1 MEPITIFLIIVGL
14 IAVWAVLTYN
24 GFILLKNKLEE
35 AWSDIDVQLKRRFDL
50 IPNLVETVKGYAS
63 HEKETLE
70 AVVEARAKA
79 TAINIDAA
87 TISPETMQAIA
98 GAEAGLGG
106 ALSKL
111 MAVAEQYPDLKANEN
126 FVELQREL
134 TDTENKIQASRRFYN
149 GTVQNFNTKVESVPS
164 NIIANMFKFNI
175 REFFNLEGTPE
186 QRENIKVDFNG

>member
-1 MEPITIFLIIVGL
+1 MTYIYIA
-14 IAVWAVLTYN
+14 IAVVLGWIFLTYN
-24 GFILLKNKLEE
+24 GFISQKNRLEE
-35 AWSDIDVQLKRRFDL
+35 AWADIDVQLKRRYDL

-70 AVVEARAKA
+70 AVVEARSKA

-87 TISPETMQAIA
+87 NVSAETMEMLQ
-98 GAEAGLGG
+98 GATAGLGG

-134 TDTENKIQASRRFYN
+134 VDTEDKIQASRRFYN
-149 GTVQNFNTKVESVPS
+149 GTVRDFNTKVESVPS
-164 NIIANMFKFNI
+164 NVIANIFKFNK
-175 REFFNLEGTPE
+175 RELFQIEEGSIE
-186 QRENIKVDFNG
+186 RESVKVDF

>member
-1 MEPITIFLIIVGL
+1 MEPLTIIFIAIGL
-14 IAVWAVLTYN
+14 VAVWAVLTYN
-24 GFILLKNKLEE
+24 GFILLRNKLEE

-50 IPNLVETVKGYAS
+50 IPNLIETVKGYAS
-63 HEKETLE
+63 HEKETFE
-70 AVVEARAKA
+70 AVVKARAEA

-87 TISPETMQAIA
+87 GVTPEIMMALQ
-98 GAEAGLGG
+98 GAEAGLTG

-164 NIIANMFKFNI
+164 NIIAGIFKFNM
-175 REFFNLEGTPE
+175 REFFNLEDAPE
-186 QRENIKVDFNG
+186 ERENIKVDFNG